1 MTVTYACQGVHL
13 EESTSPISKEISS
26 DLSDFV
32 KNLTNPK
39 QDPSEHAQ
47 DFAEKLAN
55 PGNKM
60 RLKST
65 DLSSQLKEKCAISE
79 THDVRDLRQNWRQRM
94 MERRINRTKAQD
106 CTSPMDSFG
115 STDCEKS
122 FDSVS
127 SSSGNKQLSFHC
139 DSSTEASESE
149 ALHPTQAV
157 TTNAE
162 QKFAKKEKDSKKRR
176 FRRMITRPLRRSQ
189 SAGWEKDIPTHFM
202 EKSTDEEDTLESR
215 ASDLALFSQ
224 RLMGNNGEEEDTTT
238 TARKPVYKTC
248 SADAALMAADENNP
262 QSRQKKPSNLAKNM
276 KKKFQ
281 FLRRRN
287 TDTAIGGDCHS
298 SPVFRRPSPEQ
309 VQKWSRSFDCL
320 LNDKGGIELFR
331 GFLRSEFSEENLEF
345 WIACQEYKHCENS
358 QMLPTLSQKIYG
370 DFVAVQAPKEINLDS
385 KTRMI
390 TVTNLEHP
398 TRHTFEDAQKKIQAL
413 MEKDSYPRFLESDLY
428 LQLLN
433 NTTSSS
439 KA

>member
-1 MTVTYACQGVHL
+1 M
-13 EESTSPISKEISS
+13 
-26 DLSDFV
+26 

-157 TTNAE
+157 TTNA
-162 QKFAKKEKDSKKRR
+162 
-176 FRRMITRPLRRSQ
+176 
-189 SAGWEKDIPTHFM
+189 
-202 EKSTDEEDTLESR
+202 
-215 ASDLALFSQ
+215 
-224 RLMGNNGEEEDTTT
+224 
-238 TARKPVYKTC
+238 
-248 SADAALMAADENNP
+248 
-262 QSRQKKPSNLAKNM
+262 
-276 KKKFQ
+276 
-281 FLRRRN
+281 
-287 TDTAIGGDCHS
+287 
-298 SPVFRRPSPEQ
+298 
-309 VQKWSRSFDCL
+309 
-320 LNDKGGIELFR
+320 
-331 GFLRSEFSEENLEF
+331 
-345 WIACQEYKHCENS
+345 
-358 QMLPTLSQKIYG
+358 
-370 DFVAVQAPKEINLDS
+370 
-385 KTRMI
+385 
-390 TVTNLEHP
+390 
-398 TRHTFEDAQKKIQAL
+398 
-413 MEKDSYPRFLESDLY
+413 
-428 LQLLN
+428 
-433 NTTSSS
+433 
-439 KA
+439 

>member
-1 MTVTYACQGVHL
+1 MTLWYLMQGVHL
-13 EESTSPISKEISS
+13 EESTSPISKQIST

-32 KNLTNPK
+32 RNLTNPK
-39 QDPSEHAQ
+39 QEDSSEHAQ
-47 DFAEKLAN
+47 DFATKLAN

-65 DLSSQLKEKCAISE
+65 DLSGQLKEKCAISE
-79 THDVRDLRQNWRQRM
+79 NEGVRDIKQNWRQRM
-94 MERRINRTKAQD
+94 MERRISRTKAQD
-106 CTSPMDSFG
+106 CSSPVDSFG
-115 STDCEKS
+115 STDCDKS

-127 SSSGNKQLSFHC
+127 SGNRPSFHC

-149 ALHPTQAV
+149 SQTSQVSL
-157 TTNAE
+157 NKE
-162 QKFAKKEKDSKKRR
+162 QKYTKKEKDSKKRR

-189 SAGWEKDIPTHFM
+189 SAGCEKDIPTHFL
-202 EKSTDEEDTLESR
+202 EKSTDDEDTLESR
-215 ASDLALFSQ
+215 ASELAVFSQ
-224 RLMGNNGEEEDTTT
+224 RLIGNSSEGKECS
-238 TARKPVYKTC
+238 ARKPVYKTC
-248 SADAALMAADENNP
+248 SADAALMGTEENNS
-262 QSRQKKPSNLAKNM
+262 QSRHKKSSNLAKNM

-287 TDTAIGGDCHS
+287 TDTAIGGECHTPS
-298 SPVFRRPSPEQ
+298 FIRPSSDQ
-309 VQKWSRSFDCL
+309 AQRWSRSFDSL
-320 LNDKGGIELFR
+320 LNDKGGLELFR

-345 WIACQEYKHCENS
+345 WIACQEYKQCEDTK
-358 QMLPTLSQKIYG
+358 MLPTQSQKIYG

>member
-1 MTVTYACQGVHL
+1 MTSTKLGVHL
-13 EESTSPISKEISS
+13 EESTSPISKQIST

-32 KNLTNPK
+32 RNLTNPK
-39 QDPSEHAQ
+39 QDSSEHTH

-60 RLKST
+60 RLKSA

-79 THDVRDLRQNWRQRM
+79 KQDVRDIKQNWRQRM

-127 SSSGNKQLSFHC
+127 SSSGNKPSFQC
-139 DSSTEASESE
+139 DSSTETSESE
-149 ALHPTQAV
+149 LLATPVSTHS
-157 TTNAE
+157 E
-162 QKFAKKEKDSKKRR
+162 QKATKKEKDSKKRR

-202 EKSTDEEDTLESR
+202 EKSTDDEDTLESR
-215 ASDLALFSQ
+215 ASELAVFSH
-224 RLMGNNGEEEDTTT
+224 RLMGHNGDGEDSS
-238 TARKPVYKTC
+238 ARKPVYKTC
-248 SADAALMAADENNP
+248 SADATLMGTDENNP
-262 QSRQKKPSNLAKNM
+262 QSRLKKPSNLAKNM

-287 TDTAIGGDCHS
+287 TDTAIGGECHS
-298 SPVFRRPSPEQ
+298 SSVFRRPTPDQ
-309 VQKWSRSFDCL
+309 VQKWSRSFDSL

-345 WIACQEYKHCENS
+345 WIACQEYKQCEDS
-358 QMLPTLSQKIYG
+358 QMLPSQSQKIYG

-398 TRHTFEDAQKKIQAL
+398 TRHAFEDAQKKIQAL

-433 NTTSSS
+433 NTPSSS